1 MYQIIKTRPH
11 GEKCHD
17 YDKNQGKYASGRKSD
32 RFEQDYNYGN
42 ELCDRFYLAKHIC
55 GDDNTG
61 IVRKDKAHRRY
72 CKLAEDDKQRCPKY
86 YMPEY
91 AGRNYAVCAE
101 IKDIIGKADRN
112 ECAEYHEFIG
122 KRIHE
127 FPECRHKSA
136 FSGDVSIKE
145 IGDRGDYEYS
155 GGNDT

>member
-1 MYQIIKTRPH
+1 MP
-11 GEKCHD
+11 
-17 YDKNQGKYASGRKSD
+17 D
-32 RFEQDYNYGN
+32 R
-42 ELCDRFYLAKHIC
+42 IS
-55 GDDNTG
+55 
-61 IVRKDKAHRRY
+61 
-72 CKLAEDDKQRCPKY
+72 
-86 YMPEY
+86 
-91 AGRNYAVCAE
+91 VCAE